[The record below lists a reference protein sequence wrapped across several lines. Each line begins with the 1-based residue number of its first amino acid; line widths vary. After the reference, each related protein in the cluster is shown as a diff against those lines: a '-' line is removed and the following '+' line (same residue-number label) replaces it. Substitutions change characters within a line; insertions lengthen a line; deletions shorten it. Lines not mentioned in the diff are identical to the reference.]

1 MADER
6 IEDGITRGRLRR
18 AAPVAGL
25 AARTAGEAVVT
36 SLLRRGKEP
45 DPEQFARRAERY
57 VEVLGRSKG
66 VLMKAGQMM
75 SYVPFSTAVP
85 EENRVLY
92 QAAMSRLQAEAPPMA
107 SELAAQVLCDEL
119 GSAPEKLFAEF
130 APIPIA
136 AASIGQVHRARLHNG
151 HEVAVKIQYPGVAEA
166 IDADLKN
173 TELLAVF
180 FQLIRSMVPGFTRID
195 PKAVAGEISSRIRE
209 ELDYRIEAAHQ
220 SYFANAYDGHPYFHV
235 PHVIEDLSTEHV
247 LTQEFS
253 DGMPWR
259 QALECDQSL
268 KDQWGEAINRFVF
281 GGLRRLH
288 AFNADPHPGNYLF
301 HSDGSVTFVDF
312 GCVKRFDPQQVALM
326 QRVIVA
332 TVGQDAEGL
341 LAAMVDSGVF
351 DPAAGLT
358 AIEVLAW
365 YSQSFEMML
374 APQPF
379 TITPEMAART
389 IQHEF
394 SPTGPSSKVVR
405 ALNPPP
411 DFVFLSRID
420 MGLLSVLG
428 ELRATADWRAI
439 QNELDFAAPPSTPM
453 GEADL
458 AFWGAPCT
466 PVA

>member
-6 IEDGITRGRLRR
+6 IADGITRGRLRR
-18 AAPVAGL
+18 VAPVAGL

-36 SLLRRGKEP
+36 SLLHRGKEP
-45 DPEQFARRAERY
+45 DPEKFARRAERY

-66 VLMKAGQMM
+66 ALMKAGQMM
-75 SYVPFSTAVP
+75 SFVPFSSAVP

-107 SELAAQVLCDEL
+107 PELAAQVLREEL
-119 GSAPEKLFAEF
+119 GAEPEKLFAEF
-130 APIPIA
+130 APHPLA
-136 AASIGQVHRARLHNG
+136 AASIGQVHRARLHDG
-151 HEVAVKIQYPGVAEA
+151 REAAVKIQYPGVAEA
-166 IDADLKN
+166 INADLKN

-180 FQLIRSMVPGFTRID
+180 FQLMRSMVPGFTRID

-235 PHVIEDLSTEHV
+235 PHVIEELSTARV
-247 LTQEFS
+247 LTQDFS

-259 QALECDQSL
+259 QALECDQWL
-268 KDQWGEAINRFVF
+268 KDLWGEAINRFVF
-281 GGLRRLH
+281 GSLRRLN

-301 HSDGSVTFVDF
+301 HLDGSVTFVDF
-312 GCVKRFDPQQVALM
+312 GCVKRFEHWQVVQM
-326 QRVIVA
+326 QRIVSA
-332 TVGQDAEGL
+332 VVKQDAETLRATFIEVGI
-341 LAAMVDSGVF
+341 F
-351 DPAAGLT
+351 DPVDAPPAAEIL
-358 AIEVLAW
+358 EW
-365 YSQSFEMML
+365 YSKGLEML
-374 APQPF
+374 LEPQPF
-379 TITPEMAART
+379 TVTPELAAST
-389 IQHEF
+389 VQHEF

-405 ALNPPP
+405 AINSPA
-411 DFVFLSRID
+411 DYVFLSRID
-420 MGLLSVLG
+420 MGLLSVWA
-428 ELRATADWRAI
+428 ELRVTADWRAI
-439 QNELDFAAPPSTPM
+439 QAELDDGAPPSTPM